1 MDATLRERVLA
12 FLGEHH
18 VMTLATLGAD
28 GPWAAAVF
36 YAFEAGGT
44 AAPRLDFLSAAGTR
58 PARDLAAEPR
68 AAATIQRDYDD
79 WPGIRGLQLSGAV
92 HAVSSADEARVR
104 ALYQQRY
111 PLIGGG
117 AGVPR
122 KLLEALGRIRWYAF
136 VPADIHLIDN
146 TRGFAHREHL
156 TFGQGTSS

>member
-1 MDATLRERVLA
+1 MTIPLREKVLA

-18 VMTLATLGAD
+18 VMTLSTAGPQ

-36 YAFEAGGT
+36 YAHDNL
-44 AAPRLDFLSAAGTR
+44 RLYFLSSPTSRHAEC
-58 PARDLAAEPR
+58 LAADPR

-79 WPGIRGLQLSGAV
+79 WPGIRGIQLTGSVRAV
-92 HAVSSADEARVR
+92 AAADEARVR

-122 KLLEALGRIRWYAF
+122 KILEALQKIRWYEL
-136 VPADIHLIDN
+136 VPDDIYLIDN
-146 TRGFAHREHL
+146 TLGFAHREHMPVK
-156 TFGQGTSS
+156 

>member
-1 MDATLRERVLA
+1 MAIPLREKVLA

-18 VMTLATLGAD
+18 VMTLSTAGPQ

-36 YAFEAGGT
+36 YAHDNL
-44 AAPRLDFLSAAGTR
+44 RLYFLSSPTSRHAEC
-58 PARDLAAEPR
+58 LAADPR

-79 WPGIRGLQLSGAV
+79 WPGIRGLQLTGSVRAV
-92 HAVSSADEARVR
+92 AAADEARVR

-122 KLLEALGRIRWYAF
+122 KILEALQKIRWYEL
-136 VPADIHLIDN
+136 VPDDIYLIDN
-146 TRGFAHREHL
+146 TLGFAHREHMPVK
-156 TFGQGTSS
+156 

>member
-1 MDATLRERVLA
+1 MSAPLRSRVLA

-18 VMTLATLGAD
+18 VMTLASAGSE

-36 YAFEAGGT
+36 YAHEDF
-44 AAPRLDFLSAAGTR
+44 RLYFLSAPTTR
-58 PARDLAAEPR
+58 HAQHLAADPR

-79 WPGIRGLQLSGAV
+79 WPGIRGLQLSGTVREVARE
-92 HAVSSADEARVR
+92 DEARVR

-122 KLLEALGRIRWYAF
+122 KLLEALDRIRWYEL
-136 VPADIHLIDN
+136 VPEDIHLIDN
-146 TRGFAHREHL
+146 TLGFAHREHL
-156 TFGQGTSS
+156 SPSCRD